1 MLKHNEVK
9 SDKAEKL
16 QAISWNS
23 GWDYDVTIHKNVMA
37 RRKMFETSSVRSSWS
52 MKVNSISLMTNLIET
67 ATRIFH
73 SSGPK
78 PMPCSRNIKLK
89 FIYKAYGP
97 VEW

>member
-1 MLKHNEVK
+1 
-9 SDKAEKL
+9 
-16 QAISWNS
+16 
-23 GWDYDVTIHKNVMA
+23 
-37 RRKMFETSSVRSSWS
+37 

-97 VEW
+97 VE